1 MNKVKLNGTVI
12 QGSILKY
19 PRTSDLILGDEGDY
33 LPGDILDANA
43 VSELIGEGGPVS
55 PERIDELER
64 KVNLKADKI
73 SVYTKQEIDAKGYLT
88 EHQDISGKADITY
101 VDSSLENKVDKV
113 DGKGLST
120 NDFTDAYKQKL
131 DDLEEQVQSDWGEND
146 VQEKSYIKNR
156 THYEYIEDDVV
167 TLDYS
172 DNDIYF
178 EKGQGQPNPHAYD
191 YRVIVQKVGGE
202 TQDLFTMY
210 CDLENPLEIRKNAQY
225 STTVTYCL
233 YKDVK
238 LNGYPLGY
246 CIGSDIEYIFTLDAE
261 YYDDCTKITFY
272 RRDQGDYI
280 GGNISSTCP
289 YNEYTLST
297 KKYKTLDNEY
307 LNLDKQLSSTSTNPV
322 ENKAITA
329 EVNSLSNRIQNC
341 YNKQQSYSKVE
352 IDDMLDTI
360 RNGLFVILGPEEPL
374 PQPSAEHTGK
384 IYMLPIEGAQEN
396 YYEEYICVPSED
408 EHGEPIY
415 EWDLIGST
423 RIDLSDYYTKHQVD
437 LKIDESSVQS
447 DWDESYEFS
456 KAYIQNRTHGKFVD
470 WQFGCDVSD
479 WLPDGVYLDIQIP
492 YGTIGD
498 GNDVLGIIKDNS
510 RQGISDT
517 IMAQWEML
525 DQYTF
530 VPNAPVRVYNQN
542 HPGQYLQ
549 IMQLEVVDT
558 TKYNLTLAS
567 ENGTTHVV
575 STDED
580 KDFYFNL
587 DVDFNIF
594 GSGWQIWHG
603 VEYIQK
609 LDNKYLNLDS
619 TITETST
626 NPVSSNTIKT
636 ELDKK
641 QDKTL
646 VEQVAF
652 TAGQSTAKSI
662 DPNKIY
668 ECTYVNVMS
677 FAFNSATV
685 TNSEKCE
692 YCIKFNVGATVPTLT
707 LPSGIKWAEEL
718 ELEASTHYVLLI
730 NYENGGYYG
739 DWEGYKL

>member
-43 VSELIGEGGPVS
+43 VSDLIGEGGPVS

-64 KVNLKADKI
+64 RVNLKADKI

-101 VDSSLENKVDKV
+101 VDSSLGGKVDKV

-156 THYEYIEDDVV
+156 THYEYIEDEVV

-191 YRVIVQKVGGE
+191 YRVIVQKTGGE

-261 YYDDCTKITFY
+261 YYDDCTKITYY

-297 KKYKTLDNEY
+297 KKYKTLDNVY

-322 ENKAITA
+322 
-329 EVNSLSNRIQNC
+329 
-341 YNKQQSYSKVE
+341 
-352 IDDMLDTI
+352 
-360 RNGLFVILGPEEPL
+360 
-374 PQPSAEHTGK
+374 
-384 IYMLPIEGAQEN
+384 
-396 YYEEYICVPSED
+396 
-408 EHGEPIY
+408 
-415 EWDLIGST
+415 
-423 RIDLSDYYTKHQVD
+423 
-437 LKIDESSVQS
+437 
-447 DWDESYEFS
+447 
-456 KAYIQNRTHGKFVD
+456 
-470 WQFGCDVSD
+470 
-479 WLPDGVYLDIQIP
+479 
-492 YGTIGD
+492 
-498 GNDVLGIIKDNS
+498 
-510 RQGISDT
+510 
-517 IMAQWEML
+517 
-525 DQYTF
+525 
-530 VPNAPVRVYNQN
+530 
-542 HPGQYLQ
+542 
-549 IMQLEVVDT
+549 
-558 TKYNLTLAS
+558 
-567 ENGTTHVV
+567 
-575 STDED
+575 
-580 KDFYFNL
+580 
-587 DVDFNIF
+587 
-594 GSGWQIWHG
+594 
-603 VEYIQK
+603 
-609 LDNKYLNLDS
+609 
-619 TITETST
+619 
-626 NPVSSNTIKT
+626 SSNAIKT

-641 QDKTL
+641 QDKIL

-652 TAGQSTAKSI
+652 TAGQSTTKSI

-677 FAFNSATV
+677 FAFNSTTV
-685 TNSEKCE
+685 TNTKKCE

-707 LPSGIKWAEEL
+707 LPNTIKWAEEL
-718 ELEASTHYVLLI
+718 TLEASTHYVLLI
-730 NYENGGYYG
+730 NYENGSYYG